1 MDAKSYCDRV
11 NNQLTGWKA
20 SIYDT
25 ILSMEKL
32 DAAQKNQ
39 VQPHIEALNKIVM
52 ELNRSLEDL
61 RTQCPAD
68 WSPQKQ
74 TIEAKISEMRQNF
87 EQISEKIDSLLPDT
101 TAWV

>member
-1 MDAKSYCDRV
+1 MDAKSYCDTI

-25 ILSMEKL
+25 ILATRKLEGTDKEK
-32 DAAQKNQ
+32 
-39 VQPHIEALNKIVM
+39 IEPILENLNAIVADLNKQ
-52 ELNRSLEDL
+52 LEQL
-61 RTQCPAD
+61 RNECPSD

-74 TIEAKISEMRQNF
+74 TIDTKLKELKAAFGQL
-87 EQISEKIDSLLPDT
+87 SEKMDILPDS